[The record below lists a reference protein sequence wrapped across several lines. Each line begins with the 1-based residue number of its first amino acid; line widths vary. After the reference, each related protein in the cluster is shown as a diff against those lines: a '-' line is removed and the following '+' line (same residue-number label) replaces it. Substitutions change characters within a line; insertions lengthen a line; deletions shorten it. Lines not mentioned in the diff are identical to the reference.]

1 MSWKSL
7 VTASLLCVLAS
18 PAFAVPQ
25 LEITSGG
32 LDASGNWIWNVRI
45 APTTNTTPVA
55 TELGFT
61 ANTGLKSV
69 TNASPASW
77 DTNTA
82 GNQIFS
88 WEVPYNTPPKP
99 EGIEANCPTGT
110 CTITNAAALPATG
123 GHPQT
128 LVNGTLN
135 QVFSALG
142 SADNLT
148 LSSPAGTTIGASVP
162 YLTITSAG
170 PTSTATTGSLTLSGS
185 YAGSGHVSEIT
196 TGANPT
202 NYKGFTGVASRTVV
216 PGDANL
222 SDGVLGSSAAVTGA
236 DLAILASNLGKPGT
250 FIWSQGDFNGSGTV
264 TGADLAILAANL
276 GKTNIAG
283 STTKLTATG
292 VADTPGA
299 GAGLGSAA
307 VPEPASIALLGLALL
322 GGMGLV
328 GRKR

>member
-32 LDASGNWIWNVRI
+32 LDPTTGNWIWNVRI
-45 APTTNTTPVA
+45 APTNNTTPLA

-61 ANTGLKSV
+61 ANGALK
-69 TNASPASW
+69 TIANASPTSW

-82 GNQIFS
+82 GNQIFN
-88 WEVPYNTPPKP
+88 WETSFNTPARP
-99 EGIEANCPTGT
+99 EGIEANCATLT
-110 CTITNAAALPATG
+110 SCTITNGANLPAAN
-123 GHPQT
+123 GHPST
-128 LVNGTLN
+128 VVVGSPVTNAI
-135 QVFSALG
+135 FAALG

-148 LSSPAGTTIGASVP
+148 LSSPAGTTIAASVP
-162 YLTITSAG
+162 YLTIQTAG
-170 PTSTATTGSLTLSGS
+170 PTNTALTSSITLSGS
-185 YAGSGHVSEIT
+185 YAGSGHISEIT
-196 TGANPT
+196 TGSNPT
-202 NYKGFTGVASRTVV
+202 NYKGFTGVATRTLKA
-216 PGDANL
+216 GDITLDGSVGLSDLSILGANYNGTGKNWTKGDFTGDGLVNL
-222 SDGVLGSSAAVTGA
+222 SDLSILGSNYNQTGG
-236 DLAILASNLGKPGT
+236 SSTNLT
-250 FIWSQGDFNGSGTV
+250 
-264 TGADLAILAANL
+264 L
-276 GKTNIAG
+276 
-283 STTKLTATG
+283 TG

>member
-18 PAFAVPQ
+18 PAFAQPK
-25 LEITSGG
+25 LAITSGG
-32 LDASGNWIWNVRI
+32 LDPTTGNWIWNVRI

-61 ANTGLKSV
+61 ANGALKSV
-69 TNASPASW
+69 ANASPASW

-82 GNQIFS
+82 GNQIFN

-99 EGIEANCPTGT
+99 EGIEINCPTGT
-110 CTITNAAALPATG
+110 CTITNAANLPATG

-135 QVFSALG
+135 QVFAALG

-148 LSSPAGTTIGASVP
+148 LASPAGTTIAASVP
-162 YLTITSAG
+162 YLTIQTAG
-170 PTSTATTGSLTLSGS
+170 PTQAAPTTSITLSGS
-185 YAGSGHVSEIT
+185 YDGANKSGHISEIT
-196 TGANPT
+196 TGSNPT
-202 NYKGFTGVASRTVV
+202 NYKGFTGAASRTVLA
-216 PGDANL
+216 GDINL
-222 SDGVLGSSAAVTGA
+222 SGAVDNSDFGIFVGKFGTA
-236 DLAILASNLGKPGT
+236 VSNG
-250 FIWSQGDFNGSGTV
+250 WVSGDFNADGQVNNSDFGIFVGTFGTSGGSNTP
-264 TGADLAILAANL
+264 L
-276 GKTNIAG
+276 
-283 STTKLTATG
+283 TKTG
-292 VADTPGA
+292 VADAPGA

-307 VPEPASIALLGLALL
+307 VPEPASIALLGLAVL
-322 GGMGLV
+322 GSLGLV

>member
-18 PAFAVPQ
+18 PAFAAPS

-32 LDASGNWIWNVRI
+32 LDATTGQWVWNVRI

-61 ANTGLKSV
+61 ANTALKSV
-69 TNASPASW
+69 ANASPASW

-82 GNQIFS
+82 GNAIFS
-88 WEVPYNTPPKP
+88 WETPYNTPAKP
-99 EGIEANCPTGT
+99 EGLEVNAAAGT
-110 CTITNAAALPATG
+110 TVTNGAALPAVG
-123 GHPQT
+123 GHPTT
-128 LVNGTLN
+128 LVSPALPTN
-135 QVFSALG
+135 QIFAALG

-148 LSSPAGTTIGASVP
+148 LTPGTTIGASVP
-162 YLTITSAG
+162 YLTIKTAG
-170 PTSTATTGSLTLSGS
+170 PTSTALTSTITLSGS
-185 YAGSGHVSEIT
+185 YAGSGHVSEISS
-196 TGANPT
+196 GSNPT
-202 NYKGFTGVASRTVV
+202 NYKGFTGVATRTVKG
-216 PGDANL
+216 GDINL
-222 SDGVLGSSAAVTGA
+222 DGNVNFADVLIMSPNYNHAVTNGWAGA
-236 DLAILASNLGKPGT
+236 DLTGDGNVNFADVLVMSPNYNSSGGT
-250 FIWSQGDFNGSGTV
+250 NTPLTV
-264 TGADLAILAANL
+264 TG
-276 GKTNIAG
+276 
-283 STTKLTATG
+283 
-292 VADTPGA
+292 VVDTPGA

>member
-18 PAFAVPQ
+18 PVFAVPQ

-32 LDASGNWIWNVRI
+32 LDPTTGNWIWNVRI

-61 ANTGLKSV
+61 ANGALRSV

-88 WEVPYNTPPKP
+88 WETPYNTPPKP

-110 CTITNAAALPATG
+110 CTITNTAALPATG
-123 GHPQT
+123 GHPST
-128 LVNGTLN
+128 LVNGTAN
-135 QVFSALG
+135 QIFAALG

-148 LSSPAGTTIGASVP
+148 LSTPAGTTIGASVP
-162 YLTITSAG
+162 YLTIQTAG
-170 PTSTATTGSLTLSGS
+170 PTNTALTSSITLSGS
-185 YAGSGHVSEIT
+185 YAGSGHVSEIS
-196 TGANPT
+196 TGSNPT
-202 NYKGFTGVASRTVV
+202 NYKGFTGIATRTVKA
-216 PGDANL
+216 GDITLDGTVNL
-222 SDGVLGSSAAVTGA
+222 SDLSILGSNYNGTGK
-236 DLAILASNLGKPGT
+236 NWTK
-250 FIWSQGDFNGSGTV
+250 GDFTGDGQVNLSDLSILGSNYNQSGGTS
-264 TGADLAILAANL
+264 AP
-276 GKTNIAG
+276 
-283 STTKLTATG
+283 LTVTG

-299 GAGLGSAA
+299 GAGLGSAS

>member
-1 MSWKSL
+1 
-7 VTASLLCVLAS
+7 LAS
-18 PAFAVPQ
+18 PVFAVPQ

-32 LDASGNWIWNVRI
+32 LDANGNWVWNVRI
-45 APTTNTTPVA
+45 APTNNTTPVA

-61 ANTGLKSV
+61 ASGALKNV

-82 GNQIFS
+82 GNSIFG
-88 WEVPYNTPPKP
+88 WETTYNTPPKP
-99 EGIEANCPTGT
+99 EGIEANCAG

-128 LVNGTLN
+128 VVAGTLN
-135 QVFSALG
+135 QIFAALG
-142 SADNLT
+142 SADNLSLT
-148 LSSPAGTTIGASVP
+148 SPAGTTIAASVP
-162 YLTITSAG
+162 YLTITTAG
-170 PTSTATTGSLTLSGS
+170 PTNSALSSSITLSGS

-196 TGANPT
+196 TGSNPT
-202 NYKGFTGVASRTVV
+202 NYKGFTGSASRTVV
-216 PGDANL
+216 PGDADL
-222 SDGVLGSSAAVTGA
+222 SNGVVGSSPAVTGA
-236 DLAILASNLGKPGT
+236 DLVILATNLGKPGT
-250 FIWSQGDFNGSGTV
+250 FHWQQGDFDGSGTV
-264 TGADLAILAANL
+264 TGADLVILASNL
-276 GKTNIAG
+276 GKTTSAG
-283 STTKLTATG
+283 TTTNLTATG
-292 VADTPGA
+292 VVDTPGA